1 MDIDINEQIK
11 CVRREI
17 NMRESAYP
25 RWVEK
30 GRMKQV
36 KADQEIAA
44 MKAVEQTLLQVM
56 QDQEFK
62 LS

>member
-17 NMRESAYP
+17 NMRIRVYP
-25 RWVEK
+25 RLVDLNRK
-30 GRMKQV
+30 KQSD
-36 KADQEIAA
+36 ADHELAA

-56 QDQEFK
+56 QNQEFK